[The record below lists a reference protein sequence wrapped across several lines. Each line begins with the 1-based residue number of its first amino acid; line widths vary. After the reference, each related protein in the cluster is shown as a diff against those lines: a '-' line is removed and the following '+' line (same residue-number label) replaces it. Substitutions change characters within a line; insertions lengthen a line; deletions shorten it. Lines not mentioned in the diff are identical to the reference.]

1 MSVTLV
7 PSSART
13 TTGTSGALDKAITGR
28 GRATAA
34 IFWLSITA
42 DESTGSDVLEVF
54 LQHSLDGGSTWQDF
68 AAFDPAAG
76 NAGNAGLVQQ
86 LQWVRNTNDTE
97 AQGAQMGAQS
107 AGTVDNGPIGPD
119 IRVYWAI
126 TDASG
131 SASFTFEV
139 SGRFELDR

>member
-7 PSSART
+7 SSSART
-13 TTGTSGALDKAITGR
+13 TTGNSGSLDKAITGR

-42 DESTGSDVLEVF
+42 DESTGADALEVF
-54 LQHSLDGGSTWQDF
+54 VQHSLDGGTTWQDF
-68 AAFDPAAG
+68 AAFDPAPGDAG
-76 NAGNAGLVQQ
+76 NAGFVQQ

-97 AQGAQMGAQS
+97 AQPAQVGAQG

-131 SASFTFEV
+131 SASFTFDV